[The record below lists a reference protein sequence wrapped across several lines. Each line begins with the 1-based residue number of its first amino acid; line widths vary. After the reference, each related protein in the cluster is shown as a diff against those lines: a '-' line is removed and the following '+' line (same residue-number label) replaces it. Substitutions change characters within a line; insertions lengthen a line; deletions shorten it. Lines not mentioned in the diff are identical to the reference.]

1 MLTLEAPSE
10 RLQADFVAMA
20 AEYAESGDPRYLRDA
35 SDVPHFFRA
44 RLGAPRE
51 RPGFVPES
59 IFWLVGG
66 ERGDRILG
74 VSRLRHWLT
83 PELTHEGGHIG
94 YDVRPSER
102 RRGHGTTLLRLTLER
117 AAARGVTRVRVTC
130 DAANVA
136 SIRVIE
142 KNGGVL
148 AGETISERRGKP
160 IRQYWIDV

>member
-1 MLTLEAPSE
+1 MLTTLEAPSQ
-10 RLQADFVAMA
+10 RLEADFLAMA

-35 SDVPHFFRA
+35 SDFSRILA
-44 RLGAPRE
+44 RVGVPRE

-66 ERGDRILG
+66 ERILG

-117 AAARGVTRVRVTC
+117 AAARGITRVRVTC
-130 DAANVA
+130 DADNLA
-136 SIRVIE
+136 SRRVIE

-148 AGETISERRGKP
+148 AGETTSERRGRP
-160 IRQYWIDV
+160 IRQYWIVMSP